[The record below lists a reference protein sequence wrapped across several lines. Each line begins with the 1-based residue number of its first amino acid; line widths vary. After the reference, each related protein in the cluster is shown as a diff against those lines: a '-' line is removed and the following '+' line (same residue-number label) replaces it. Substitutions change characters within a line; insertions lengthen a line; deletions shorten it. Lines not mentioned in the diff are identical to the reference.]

1 MKQYQFSRLAT
12 YVQYG
17 IVSANSKKEA
27 IEKIKDGE
35 EDDIFDICLEEVD
48 NENINIEEDD

>member
-17 IVSANSKKEA
+17 IVTADSKEEA
-27 IEKIKDGE
+27 VKLIKDGE
-35 EDDIFDICLEEVD
+35 EDDIFDVCLEDVN
-48 NENINIEEDD
+48 NESINVEEDD